1 MEGVKRLILIFLLLL
16 PAAAQPPAPAAQE
29 VPAVQANEKRAR
41 LVLDRMVQALG
52 GQAWLNVSDYQE
64 EGRAYTFYNGESRGA
79 GTLYFRS
86 WKWPDKER
94 VELTKQRDIIE
105 IYNGDLGWE
114 TTYKGTHNQDPK
126 DLARYQQRRHYS
138 LVQVI
143 RTWLTQPGVALF
155 YDGSS
160 LASGRTVDQVTIMN
174 AQNEGVT
181 LYVSTDTHLPLK
193 LSYQVRDPEYRD
205 LDTES
210 VVFDGYR
217 PEQGIQ
223 TAHSVTFY
231 HNQDMS
237 GQRFINSVRY
247 NLGLADSQ
255 FTATVTTPPLPKKK

>member
-1 MEGVKRLILIFLLLL
+1 MKRFALILLLLL
-16 PAAAQPPAPAAQE
+16 PCAAQQLATPPSDPT
-29 VPAVQANEKRAR
+29 VQANERRAR
-41 LVLDRMVQALG
+41 AVLDRMVQALG
-52 GQAWLNVSDYQE
+52 GQAWLNVSDYEE
-64 EGRAYTFYNGESRGA
+64 EGRAYTFYRGESRGA
-79 GTLYFRS
+79 GTLYFRF

-105 IYNGDLGWE
+105 IYNGDQGWE

-138 LVQVI
+138 LPQVV
-143 RTWLTQPGVALF
+143 RRWLPEPGVALF

-160 LASGRTVDQVTIMN
+160 LANGRPVDQVTIMN

-181 LYVSTDTHLPLK
+181 LYVSTDSHLPLK
-193 LSYQVRDPEYRD
+193 LSYQVRDPEYRE

-210 VVFDGYR
+210 TVFDGYR

-231 HNQDMS
+231 HNDDMS
-237 GQRFINSVRY
+237 GQRFINTVRY
-247 NLGLADSQ
+247 NTGLADSQ
-255 FTATVTTPPLPKKK
+255 FTATVTTPPLPRKH

>member
-1 MEGVKRLILIFLLLL
+1 MKRLALIFLLLL
-16 PAAAQPPAPAAQE
+16 PAAAQQPAPAAPQ

-41 LVLDRMVQALG
+41 AVLDRMVEALG
-52 GQAWLNVSDYQE
+52 GQAWLTFSDYQE
-64 EGRAYTFYNGESRGA
+64 DGRSYAFYHGQAEGA

-105 IYNGDLGWE
+105 IFNGEQGWE

-126 DLARYQQRRHYS
+126 ELARYQQRRHYS
-138 LVQVI
+138 LVQVM
-143 RTWLTQPGVALF
+143 RVWLRQPGVALF
-155 YDGSS
+155 YDGAS
-160 LASGRTVDQVTIMN
+160 LANGRPVEQVTIMN

-181 LYVSTDTHLPLK
+181 LYVSTDSHLPLK
-193 LSYQVRDPEYRD
+193 LSYQVRDPEYHE

-210 VVFDGYR
+210 VVWDNYR

-231 HNQDMS
+231 HNDDIS
-237 GQRFINSVRY
+237 GQRFIASVRY

-255 FTATVTTPPLPKKK
+255 FTATVTTPPLPKKH